1 MTIGLII
8 GFYFNDFYYRDNRD
22 NNNINNIYII
32 YIIRM
37 ISILLPIYNGI
48 EFLDESISSIINQ
61 EFTEWEL
68 LIGINGHPPNSDVYK
83 TAKKYEEDSNEY
95 GVYGKI
101 KVYDFSHLRG
111 KSDTLNLLIS
121 FCNYGWISLMDVDD
135 IWQKNKLQCQVQ
147 FMNDYD
153 VIGTRAIYF
162 GDYLNGVLPA
172 IPYGDISNHDFHSGN
187 PIINSS
193 CLIRKEFSFWNK
205 ENDGVEDYELW
216 LKLRSEGKRFYN
228 CEEIAVKH
236 RLHFNSAFN
245 TKNHDEKLERI
256 KNKYP

>member
-1 MTIGLII
+1 M
-8 GFYFNDFYYRDNRD
+8 DNMD
-22 NNNINNIYII
+22 NNNINNIHIFYII
-32 YIIRM
+32 CM

-48 EFLDESISSIINQ
+48 EFLDESITSIIKQ
-61 EFTEWEL
+61 DFTEWEL

-83 TAKKYEEDSNEY
+83 IAKKYEDSTCIHC
-95 GVYGKI
+95 GKI
-101 KVYDFSHLRG
+101 KVYDFPHLRG
-111 KSDTLNLLIS
+111 KSDTLNLLITY
-121 FCNYGWISLMDVDD
+121 CKYDWISLMDVDD
-135 IWQKNKLQCQVQ
+135 IWEKNKLQCQVQ
-147 FMNDYD
+147 FMNGYD

-172 IPYGDISNHDFHSGN
+172 IPYGDITNHDFHSGN

-193 CLIRKEFSFWNK
+193 CLIRKEYSFWNK

-236 RLHFNSAFN
+236 RLHFTSAFN
-245 TKNHDEKLERI
+245 TQNHDNKLERI
-256 KNKYP
+256 KNKYK